1 MEWGAVLKTAR
12 KRERLTQ
19 EQLAEKLHLT
29 KSCISKFEHNE
40 KEAKISLFIA
50 WFKHTNAQDLMLAT
64 LIAADPTV
72 SQMIEGINQLSQI
85 IGFIKLF

>member
-12 KRERLTQ
+12 KREGLTQ

-40 KEAKISLFIA
+40 KETRISLLMN
-50 WFKHTNAQDLMLAT
+50 WFKHTNAQDLMIGAM
-64 LIAADPTV
+64 IALDPTFV
-72 SQMIEGINQLSQI
+72 AVIDQLSQFVGMVVI
-85 IGFIKLF
+85 AF